1 MTSLR
6 TWTLGTFAL
15 CLTSTLACTP
25 PERSPEQVEQADA
38 KAEAGD
44 TAKADAKPAEAKADA
59 KAEAPPADPAERYA
73 LTEED
78 ERLIAADPSTLSPEE
93 NRKRAHALRK
103 KIMQNPDS
111 EAAKALEDA
120 RQAVLAGEVQP
131 TPGNTSEPA
140 PGTDTQGGKVIELPE
155 HLREPAD
162 K

>member
-6 TWTLGTFAL
+6 TWTLGIFAL

-38 KAEAGD
+38 KAEAGS
-44 TAKADAKPAEAKADA
+44 TAKADAKPADA
-59 KAEAPPADPAERYA
+59 KAEAGNAAEADPAERYA

-120 RQAVLAGEVQP
+120 RQAALAGEVQP

-140 PGTDTQGGKVIELPE
+140 PGTDAQGGKVIELPE